1 MSSNRHLILEYIV
14 ETLETLK
21 LKVRLFCRQ
30 QFATVSWWIPC
41 PPPTVANCD
50 TSVSDASNCAS
61 SECAC
66 LCLRKTPRSSGFRAA
81 IGMSV
86 NLRFGASQPYTNAT
100 WLILPVVIC
109 LSKRL
114 SHASLSISDYTVKL
128 RIAHYISYSLF
139 DGTLLHG

>member
-1 MSSNRHLILEYIV
+1 
-14 ETLETLK
+14 
-21 LKVRLFCRQ
+21 
-30 QFATVSWWIPC
+30 
-41 PPPTVANCD
+41 
-50 TSVSDASNCAS
+50 
-61 SECAC
+61 
-66 LCLRKTPRSSGFRAA
+66 
-81 IGMSV
+81 MSV